1 MASFLELQKDKSF
14 RLKLI
19 SICLI
24 LALSV
29 STIYVV
35 VSYRL
40 AADLGIKTELES
52 LHKQAMLIH
61 SELIVN
67 TKNLVE
73 GTAVPKEIT
82 FENSALD
89 NKALKD
95 KVSDLI
101 NRVYFNEHTHAA
113 ELYLKIAGP
122 QLNWAISHQFSP
134 AEINTLTTRLTLN
147 NQQSTAS
154 NFMQNGVETIGDT
167 QFIWQVVDKSGYR
180 VVLVKTAKSLD
191 DTLNFVMK
199 RLTITSV
206 IVFWLATW
214 FALTL
219 SSWMNKRVQDKNDAL
234 AHLATHDSLTGLPN
248 RLFLTDLMRHV
259 IIDHSEPKQG
269 KSAELKKTSVKEGCL
284 FVIDL
289 DKFKEVNDAFGHT
302 AGDFLLISVAQK
314 LSALLA
320 PSQIL
325 IRTGGDEFIIWA
337 PEMPTQEAKKL
348 ADQLIHT
355 CNEPVT
361 INHLFI
367 NTGASVGFS
376 HYPSHAQ
383 DAESLIIYADMAMYE
398 AKQKRSGWSMFSE
411 VSPNNGQQRLKLRAD
426 LDDAL
431 SQKQIKLHYQPKVML
446 QDGHIVGVE
455 ALARWHHP
463 NDGMLSPAYFI
474 DLIEQGGRV
483 QEFGRYIILTAIE
496 QMALWQQQGIFT
508 PVAINL
514 SPFNLLDPELLS
526 FTLTCLEQHKVAP
539 GQLEIEL
546 IESATSVNIDYIA
559 SKLTDFKNA
568 GIKLSIDDFGTGMS
582 SLAYLSNLNVN
593 YIKIDRSF
601 IDNLEHDPKKRAIV
615 STAIALAEPLNCQ
628 AIAEGIETKDQVNI
642 LIKMG
647 CLYGQGYY
655 FAKPMDVRDI
665 ETILLENTTLPLN

>member
-29 STIYVV
+29 SIVYVV

-61 SELIVN
+61 SELIIN
-67 TKNLVE
+67 DKNRVAATSLSNV
-73 GTAVPKEIT
+73 TALE
-82 FENSALD
+82 S
-89 NKALKD
+89 KALKD
-95 KVSDLI
+95 KVSDLV
-101 NRVYFNEHTHAA
+101 NRVYFNDHSHTD
-113 ELYLKIAGP
+113 ELYLKITGP
-122 QLNWAISHQFSP
+122 RLNLAISHQFSP
-134 AEINTLTTRLTLN
+134 VQIETLTTMLSLSLEN
-147 NQQSTAS
+147 MPLSA
-154 NFMQNGVETIGDT
+154 MQNGVKKVGET
-167 QFIWQVVDKSGYR
+167 QFIWYIVDESDYQVL
-180 VVLVKTAKSLD
+180 LVKTARSLD
-191 DTLNFVMK
+191 DTLDFVMK

-248 RLFLTDLMRHV
+248 RLFLADLMRLS
-259 IIDHSEPKQG
+259 ITDHSQSEQRKPAKL
-269 KSAELKKTSVKEGCL
+269 KSTPVKEGCL

-289 DKFKEVNDAFGHT
+289 DKFKEVNDAFGHA

-314 LSALLA
+314 LNDILA
-320 PSQIL
+320 PSQTL

-337 PEMPTQEAKKL
+337 PEMSAKEAETL
-348 ADQLIHT
+348 AAQLVIV
-355 CNEPVT
+355 CNEPIT
-361 INHLFI
+361 INDFFI

-398 AKQKRSGWSMFSE
+398 AKQKRCGWSMFSE

-426 LDDAL
+426 LDNAL
-431 SQKQIKLHYQPKVML
+431 SQKQIKLYYQPKVML
-446 QDGHIVGVE
+446 QNGQVIGVE
-455 ALARWHHP
+455 ALARWYHP
-463 NDGMLSPAYFI
+463 TDGQLSPAYFV

-483 QEFGRYIILTAIE
+483 QEFGRYIILAAIE
-496 QMALWQQQGIFT
+496 QMAVWQQQGILT

-526 FTLTCLEQHKVAP
+526 FTLTSLEQHKVAP
-539 GQLEIEL
+539 SQLEIEL

-559 SKLTDFKNA
+559 SKLTDFRNA
-568 GIKLSIDDFGTGMS
+568 GIKLAIDDFGTGMS
-582 SLAYLSNLNVN
+582 SLSYLSNLNVN
-593 YIKIDRSF
+593 HIKIDRSF

-628 AIAEGIETKDQVNI
+628 VIAEGIETKAQVDI

-647 CLYGQGYY
+647 CFCGQGYY
-655 FAKPMDVRDI
+655 FAKPMDVKDI
-665 ETILLENTTLPLN
+665 EAVLLENTTLPFS

>member
-67 TKNLVE
+67 TKNSVE
-73 GTAVPKEIT
+73 GTSVPKET
-82 FENSALD
+82 VFENSALD
-89 NKALKD
+89 SKALKD

-101 NRVYFNEHTHAA
+101 NRVYFNDHSHTA
-113 ELYLKIAGP
+113 ELYLKITGP

-147 NQQSTAS
+147 NQQSSAS

-167 QFIWQVVDKSGYR
+167 QFIWQVVDESGYR

-219 SSWMNKRVQDKNDAL
+219 SSWMNKRVQDKNEAL

-259 IIDHSEPKQG
+259 ITDHSEPKQG
-269 KSAELKKTSVKEGCL
+269 KSAELKKTPVKEGCL

-289 DKFKEVNDAFGHT
+289 DKFKEVNDAFGHA

-320 PSQIL
+320 PSQTL

-337 PEMPTQEAKKL
+337 PEMPTQEAEKL
-348 ADQLIHT
+348 AVQLIHA

-446 QDGHIVGVE
+446 QGGHIVGVE
-455 ALARWHHP
+455 ALARWYHP

-483 QEFGRYIILTAIE
+483 QEFGRYIILSAVE

-568 GIKLSIDDFGTGMS
+568 GIKLAIDDFGTGMS

-628 AIAEGIETKDQVNI
+628 AIAEGIETKAQVDI

-655 FAKPMDVRDI
+655 FAKPMDVKDI
-665 ETILLENTTLPLN
+665 ETVLLKNTTLPLN

>member
-29 STIYVV
+29 STVYVV

-61 SELIVN
+61 SELIIN
-67 TKNLVE
+67 DKNRV
-73 GTAVPKEIT
+73 TATSLSNVT
-82 FENSALD
+82 ALES
-89 NKALKD
+89 KALKD
-95 KVSDLI
+95 KVSDLV
-101 NRVYFNEHTHAA
+101 NRVYFNDHSHTD
-113 ELYLKIAGP
+113 ELYLKITGP
-122 QLNWAISHQFSP
+122 RLNWAISHQFSP
-134 AEINTLTTRLTLN
+134 AQIETLTTTLSLSLEN
-147 NQQSTAS
+147 MPLSA
-154 NFMQNGVETIGDT
+154 MQNGVEKVGET
-167 QFIWQVVDKSGYR
+167 QFIWYIVDESDYQVL
-180 VVLVKTAKSLD
+180 LVKTARSLD
-191 DTLNFVMK
+191 DTLDFVMK

-248 RLFLTDLMRHV
+248 RLFLADLMRLS
-259 IIDHSEPKQG
+259 ITDHSQSEQRKPAKL
-269 KSAELKKTSVKEGCL
+269 KSTPVKEGCL

-289 DKFKEVNDAFGHT
+289 DKFKEVNDAFGHA

-314 LSALLA
+314 LNDILA
-320 PSQIL
+320 PSQTL
-325 IRTGGDEFIIWA
+325 IRTGGDEFIIWT
-337 PEMPTQEAKKL
+337 PEMSAKKAEAL
-348 ADQLIHT
+348 AAQLVIV
-355 CNEPVT
+355 CNEPIT
-361 INHLFI
+361 INDFFI

-398 AKQKRSGWSMFSE
+398 AKQKRCGWSMFSE

-426 LDDAL
+426 LDNAL
-431 SQKQIKLHYQPKVML
+431 SQKQIKLYYQPKVML
-446 QDGHIVGVE
+446 QNGQVIGVE
-455 ALARWHHP
+455 ALARWYHP
-463 NDGMLSPAYFI
+463 TDGLLSPAYFV

-483 QEFGRYIILTAIE
+483 QEFGRYIILAAIE
-496 QMALWQQQGIFT
+496 QMAVWQQQGILT

-526 FTLTCLEQHKVAP
+526 FTLTSLERHKVAP
-539 GQLEIEL
+539 SQLEIEL

-559 SKLTDFKNA
+559 SKLTDFRNA
-568 GIKLSIDDFGTGMS
+568 GIKLAIDDFGTGMS
-582 SLAYLSNLNVN
+582 SLSYLSNLNVN
-593 YIKIDRSF
+593 HIKIDRSF

-628 AIAEGIETKDQVNI
+628 VIAEGIETKAQVDI

-647 CLYGQGYY
+647 CFCGQGYY
-655 FAKPMDVRDI
+655 FAKPMVVKDI
-665 ETILLENTTLPLN
+665 EAVLLENTTLPLS